1 MSGQKLLENQIL
13 GTWEHEKPK
22 KDPELLLNTNG
33 IADSTVTEIS
43 FYLFQK
49 DGVLDIKESYGQFKT
64 NYSITD
70 STLNLGT
77 RNYKILEL
85 SENRM
90 TIEEFGDLV
99 IFKKTLNFKRTET
112 QIQPIPGEEKISEF
126 FKNGKPKVLGLKE
139 NGLKNGI
146 WTEWFENGQIKSI
159 SYYNNEAPLMTMEF
173 DKNGVLLSK
182 QWYDLNS
189 NSYRTE

>member
-49 DGVLDIKESYGQFKT
+49 EGVLDIKESYGQFKT

-112 QIQPIPGEEKISEF
+112 QIQPIPREEKISQF

-146 WTEWFENGQIKSI
+146 WTEWFENGQVKSI

-182 QWYDLNS
+182 HWYDLNS